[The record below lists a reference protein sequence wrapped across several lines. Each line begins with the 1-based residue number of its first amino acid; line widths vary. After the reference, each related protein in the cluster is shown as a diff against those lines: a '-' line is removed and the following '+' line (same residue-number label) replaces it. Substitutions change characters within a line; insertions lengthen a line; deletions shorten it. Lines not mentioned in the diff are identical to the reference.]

1 MFGSGRTAGT
11 SPVCVCVVW
20 GGKGLHQSRTEYM
33 YPITNT
39 HTHLEDVG
47 GDGGG
52 GSLSYLPQHLT
63 VELVLEQRV
72 KQTRCDDVLH
82 GADVVVQTRKLD

>member
-1 MFGSGRTAGT
+1 LDQEEQQVPALY
-11 SPVCVCVVW
+11 VCVLV
-20 GGKGLHQSRTEYM
+20 GEGKAYIRAIQNTHTH
-33 YPITNT
+33 T

-47 GDGGG
+47 RDGGG
-52 GSLSYLPQHLT
+52 GSVSYLPQHLT
-63 VELVLEQRV
+63 VELVLKQRV